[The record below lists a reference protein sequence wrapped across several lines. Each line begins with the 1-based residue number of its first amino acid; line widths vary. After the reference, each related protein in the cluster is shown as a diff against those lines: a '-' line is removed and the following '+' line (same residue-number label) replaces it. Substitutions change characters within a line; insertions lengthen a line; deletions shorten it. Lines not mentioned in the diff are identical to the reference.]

1 MPIYDFKCP
10 SCEHKLDDCY
20 LRKIKEVVKCPR
32 CNAEMKRLF
41 PNRVSGYC
49 FPQEGI
55 HLEHVSAKGKT
66 FHSTQEMRD
75 YAKKHD
81 LELAALG

>member
-10 SCEHKLDDCY
+10 SCEKKLNDCY
-20 LRKIKEVVKCPR
+20 LKNREEIVKCTR
-32 CNAEMKRLF
+32 CRTEMKRLF

-55 HLEHVSAKGKT
+55 YLEHVSAKGET
-66 FHSTQEMRD
+66 FHSTREMRD

-81 LELAALG
+81 LELGALG